1 MKTIKVGILGLGT
14 VGSGLYELLRRNG
27 DLISTKSGVRIII
40 EKTADTDMQRRAAL
54 GIPDG
59 VFTTAAS
66 DVLENP
72 DIDVV
77 VELIG
82 GTTIAKEL
90 TVQAI
95 RNGKHI
101 VTANKALLATHGRE
115 IFEEVLKSKVELGYE
130 ASVGGGIPIIKT
142 IREALTGNK
151 VQKIVAI
158 LNGTTNFILTSMTRE
173 GLDFRAALEK
183 AQQRGFAEADPTL
196 DVSGS
201 DARHKIT
208 ILSSLAFSSYI
219 DHDRVYVEG
228 IEHISERDMEYANEL
243 GFVLKL
249 LAIAEKIEQGV
260 LVRVHPALV
269 SRDDPLAA
277 ISWED
282 NAVMVYSDF
291 LGKSM
296 YYGKGAGAYPTASA
310 IVADIVDI
318 AHKMKSDGEYDRY
331 SYVFNRNLPQLP
343 FESSVSRYY
352 LRFHVLDRPGILS
365 KIAGI
370 LGKNQISIASVIQK
384 ETEEEHEHVPLV
396 MLTHSARESN
406 LKKAVSEINALDE
419 LEGEGVII
427 RVIDEDHI

>member
-14 VGSGLYELLRRNG
+14 VGSGVYELLRKNG
-27 DLISTKSGVRIII
+27 DHISTKSGVRIII
-40 EKTADTDMQRRAAL
+40 EKTADTDVQRKAAL

-142 IREALTGNK
+142 IREALIGNTI
-151 VQKIVAI
+151 QKIVAI

-183 AQQRGFAEADPTL
+183 AQELGFAEADPTL
-196 DVSGS
+196 DVSGG

-228 IEHISERDMEYANEL
+228 IEHISERDMEYADEL

-249 LAIAEKIEQGV
+249 LAIAEKTEQGV

-269 SRDDPLAA
+269 SGDDPLAA

-310 IVADIVDI
+310 IVADIADI
-318 AHKMKSDGEYDRY
+318 AHKVKSDGEYDRY

-384 ETEEEHEHVPLV
+384 ETEEEHEYVPLV

-406 LKKAVSEINALDE
+406 MKKAVSEINVLDE
-419 LEGEGVII
+419 LEGAGVIL
-427 RVIDEDHI
+427 RVIDEDHS